1 MNEKEKKVLEEEEDI
16 DLLLAQY
23 GIVLDDEA
31 LEEPPEEPDA
41 TEAEDGQPQE
51 PVPVRRRRGQPS
63 AQRVWLHTVAQ
74 HCRESLEAGKA
85 RREEARAARA
95 AERAAQEEARREEAQ
110 RQAAEEQQKAA
121 DPPRGNPAEGRP
133 DASPASPGEEP
144 FTVADVVASTVD
156 SVLEERKEDERRF
169 QKQRRKEKKKQE
181 RIHRSNAQRAAD
193 VVEFPEEEPSL
204 AEAAVRQK
212 HRYLRMKKHAAV
224 ATVLTLLCWVPIV
237 LEGVGIA
244 IPGYS
249 DQPQIFVLVSALLQL
264 LVCIAAWPVYVLGFT
279 RLPLSGH
286 TCAALVSL
294 LTLADTC
301 GILLLPQRL
310 DVPPLGAIS
319 AVALCLCL
327 WGECWHAGA
336 LREGF
341 RLVALGNPSYVVDLT
356 ENGALKQRGNA
367 AGFYHRAVKED
378 AVSRWQGLL
387 LPVILVGS
395 VVFGVL
401 SSFGLSRPQNF
412 LWCWS
417 AILTAGTALALP
429 CVYSMPYYRLAKR
442 LGKSGCAV
450 AGLYGA
456 RQLSYSR
463 EMLVNDADLFPP
475 GSIRV
480 REVKVIGEERR
491 KVAAYAGSLAEAY
504 GCGWTDLFTAFLQET
519 GARRERLDHF
529 HVHDE
534 GGISAAIHG
543 ETAVLGTASLLRRMS
558 IHLPKT
564 LEWKDGLYLAID
576 GELSAIFCLV
586 YQPADSVRWA
596 LGAMHRNGLT
606 PLLAV
611 RDPNLTL
618 RFLKRIFST
627 DGGALM
633 LDLNERLNLSLL
645 REEGDARPNGL
656 LYREGLAPYFDVVA
670 GSKRLCHA
678 VRWGNAITL
687 LGSVAGTLLGF
698 YLVFMGSADVLTPLQ
713 LLLFLG
719 LWLLPVLVLTW
730 NVDQI

>member
-1 MNEKEKKVLEEEEDI
+1 MNEKEKNVLGEEEDI

-23 GIVLDDEA
+23 GIVLDDEE
-31 LEEPPEEPDA
+31 LEDLPGQPVLTEADAELPEETPRS
-41 TEAEDGQPQE
+41 
-51 PVPVRRRRGQPS
+51 RRASPPLSARLHAA
-63 AQRVWLHTVAQ
+63 AQRW
-74 HCRESLEAGKA
+74 RERMAA
-85 RREEARAARA
+85 RQARRA
-95 AERAAQEEARREEAQ
+95 AERAAREEAAREEAA
-110 RQAAEEQQKAA
+110 RQAAVEEPEEEPH
-121 DPPRGNPAEGRP
+121 PPREEPAEEKP
-133 DASPASPGEEP
+133 AEPASPRDEAP
-144 FTVADVVASTVD
+144 FTMADVVASTVD

-169 QKQRRKEKKKQE
+169 QKQRRREKKKQE
-181 RIHRSNAQRAAD
+181 RIHRSNAERAAD
-193 VVEFPEEEPSL
+193 AVEFPQEEPSL

-212 HRYLRMKKHAAV
+212 HRCLRMKKHAV
-224 ATVLTLLCWVPIV
+224 AATALTLLCWVPIA
-237 LEGVGIA
+237 LTAAGVV

-249 DQPQIFVLVSALLQL
+249 DQPRVFVLVSVLLQL
-264 LVCIAAWPVYVLGFT
+264 LVCAAAWPVYVLGFA

-286 TCAALVSL
+286 TCAALASL

-301 GILLLPQRL
+301 SILLLPQRL
-310 DVPPLGAIS
+310 DAPPLGAIS
-319 AVALCLCL
+319 AVALSLCL

-341 RLVALGNPSYVVDLT
+341 RLVALGSPSYVVDLT

-378 AVSRWQGLL
+378 AAARWQGLL
-387 LPVILVGS
+387 LPVILTGS
-395 VVFGVL
+395 VVFGAL
-401 SSFGLSRPQNF
+401 SSFGLGRPQNF

-429 CVYSMPYYRLAKR
+429 CVYSLPYCRLAKR

-463 EMLVNDADLFPP
+463 ELLVNDADLFPP

-480 REVKVIGEERR
+480 REIKVIGEERR
-491 KVAAYAGSLAEAY
+491 KAAAYAGSLAEAY

-529 HVHDE
+529 HIHDE
-534 GGISAAIHG
+534 GGVSAAIHG
-543 ETAVLGTASLLRRMS
+543 ETAVLGTANLLRRMS
-558 IHLPKT
+558 IRLPKSM
-564 LEWKDGLYLAID
+564 EWKDGLYLAID
-576 GELSAIFCLV
+576 GELAAIFCLV

-618 RFLKRIFST
+618 RFLKRTFST

-633 LDLNERLNLSLL
+633 LDLNERLNLSEL
-645 REEGDARPNGL
+645 REKGDARPNGL

-687 LGSVAGTLLGF
+687 LGSIAGTLLGF
-698 YLVFMGSADVLTPLQ
+698 YLVFAGSADVLSPLR